1 MLLCYD
7 TNNKF
12 LGKSAKKFALKFDDS
27 TNIHNA
33 TSVFSSIQGVISIS
47 LMKADQEVEV
57 KFKNLHTSD
66 GNKSNVSVKVA
77 FQPKMELDKSK
88 SNIGEGFK
96 TIATRLKNDIFSTL
110 NDNLYGEVLKYTTF
124 LYINDKEDKEDK
136 NGKLKELCKII
147 ADKTLTNNLKR
158 NFTLKIPIGFHM
170 FEAQCTVTQS
180 NC

>member
-12 LGKSAKKFALKFDDS
+12 LGKSAKKFALKFEN
-27 TNIHNA
+27 TANIHCS
-33 TSVFSSIQGVISIS
+33 TSVFSAIQGVISIS

-57 KFKNLHTSD
+57 KFKNLHISN
-66 GNKSNVSVKVA
+66 GNISNVSVKVS

-96 TIATRLKNDIFSTL
+96 TITTKLKNDIFSTL

-124 LYINDKEDKEDK
+124 LYINDKEDKDDK
-136 NGKLKELCKII
+136 DGKMKELCKII
-147 ADKTLTNNLKR
+147 ADKILTNDLKR

-170 FEAQCTVTQS
+170 FEAKCTVTQS
-180 NC
+180 S